1 MLKEMGM
8 RTSSLL
14 LIGISVAIISIAPA
28 NVQKAH
34 DDQNTKK
41 TAPLWKTSF
50 LACVEFGRKTGY
62 GLNQI
67 SSFCGSQ
74 QYPIK

>member
-1 MLKEMGM
+1 MLEEIGM

-14 LIGISVAIISIAPA
+14 LIGISVAVISIAPA

-41 TAPLWKTSF
+41 TVPLWKTSF
-50 LACVEFGRKTGY
+50 SGCVEFGKKTGY
-62 GLNQI
+62 GPNQI

-74 QYPIK
+74 HYPIK